1 MVTVLVESFLI
12 PSTGGT
18 QATASSYSCCCLPS
32 SLGSYSLLRM
42 GRDSK
47 ARNPDIATTSK
58 SSTGHDIAQPTKRL
72 TPTTTLPPP
81 PPPVWNP
88 LTKRYIKPTTATNK
102 RSKWNN
108 LMFQRGGY
116 ISFQSALVPIALNN
130 LYLWENNA
138 NDGSFSHATNKIT
151 SNTKQYSNVGD
162 PDCNWTWIN
171 PSFKVI
177 QEADDG
183 DDSDDDDDTIRDKIQ
198 TDSTA
203 DMSHPE
209 TIPCVEQ
216 LFFVHKPS
224 SLLTL
229 PGIGD
234 DKKICLSSLV
244 NAWLQTDPE
253 YGKHILDAASI
264 KAIPEA
270 TTRVGSES
278 NKKTR
283 HSQQN
288 PTNKKKYNKK
298 QVKNKLFLPRPCH
311 RLDFDTSG
319 VMCIALTPN
328 ALRTTSDLFE
338 RRKIRKRYVA
348 LVAGHLE
355 DDCGIVDCAIG
366 KVFNPDVNYNEFKCY
381 IPLQQKGIHMKTK
394 EKPSFTNI
402 NVSSANVDSFVRNS
416 LRDAKTEW
424 NVSKRFTMEMENGK
438 VAKYTRVNLIPHT
451 GRGHQLRLHMAAIGH
466 PILGDTLHAPEI
478 IGLAT
483 PRLCLHAAE
492 LELHVMARLDD
503 NGGDSADDV
512 GSSHYQRCKA
522 VATSIAP
529 F

>member
-1 MVTVLVESFLI
+1 MVNVLVDSFLI
-12 PSTGGT
+12 PSSTGGT
-18 QATASSYSCCCLPS
+18 QAKASSYSCCCLPS

-42 GRDSK
+42 GRASK
-47 ARNPDIATTSK
+47 ARNTDIATTRK
-58 SSTGHDIAQPTKRL
+58 STKRHDIAQPTTKRL
-72 TPTTTLPPP
+72 TPPPP
-81 PPPVWNP
+81 PPLPPVWNP

-102 RSKWNN
+102 RSKWYN

-116 ISFQSALVPIALNN
+116 ISFQSTLVPIALNN
-130 LYLWENNA
+130 LYLWENNT
-138 NDGSFSHATNKIT
+138 NGSSVSHTTNRIA
-151 SNTKQYSNVGD
+151 SSTKQYSYVFGD

-177 QEADDG
+177 KEDDDDDG
-183 DDSDDDDDTIRDKIQ
+183 DDDDAIRDNIQ
-198 TDSTA
+198 TDSIA
-203 DMSHPE
+203 DVSHPE
-209 TIPCVEQ
+209 IIPCVQ
-216 LFFVHKPS
+216 HLFFVHKPS
-224 SLLTL
+224 RLLTL

-244 NAWLQTDPE
+244 NDWLQTDQE

-264 KAIPEA
+264 EAIPEA

-278 NKKTR
+278 NKKAR
-283 HSQQN
+283 YSQQKS
-288 PTNKKKYNKK
+288 TNKKKYNKK

-402 NVSSANVDSFVRNS
+402 NVSSANVDSFVHNS
-416 LRDAKTEW
+416 LRNAKTEW
-424 NVSKRFTMEMENGK
+424 NVSKDSPWKWKM
-438 VAKYTRVNLIPHT
+438 AKLQSI
-451 GRGHQLRLHMAAIGH
+451 QES
-466 PILGDTLHAPEI
+466 ILYHI
-478 IGLAT
+478 Q
-483 PRLCLHAAE
+483 
-492 LELHVMARLDD
+492 
-503 NGGDSADDV
+503 DV
-512 GSSHYQRCKA
+512 G
-522 VATSIAP
+522 IN
-529 F
+529 